1 MTLDPRIP
9 SMPGL
14 STSGFTTQA
23 EGGGGEEG
31 GVGGVGRETEGCGMG
46 GEGSDTS
53 FPKRYIF
60 FPPKRLQIANAEA
73 GVGTKKAKG

>member
-1 MTLDPRIP
+1 
-9 SMPGL
+9 
-14 STSGFTTQA
+14 
-23 EGGGGEEG
+23 
-31 GVGGVGRETEGCGMG
+31 MG